1 MSAYLAAAIVSFVG
15 VFFKAFQQLNVVHHK
30 ILWIVP
36 VSYVMAAC
44 EVFLIWQIA
53 IAQNLWFLF
62 PIGTGAGAGCIL
74 SMMLH
79 KRLRALYEERKND
92 ETQVYGR
99 EATSS

>member
-1 MSAYLAAAIVSFVG
+1 MSAYMAAAIVSFVG

-53 IAQNLWFLF
+53 IAQNLWLLF
-62 PIGTGAGAGCIL
+62 PIGTGAGLGCIL

-79 KRLRALYEERKND
+79 KRLRSLYEERNND
-92 ETQVYGR
+92 ETQQHGR
-99 EATSS
+99 EAASA